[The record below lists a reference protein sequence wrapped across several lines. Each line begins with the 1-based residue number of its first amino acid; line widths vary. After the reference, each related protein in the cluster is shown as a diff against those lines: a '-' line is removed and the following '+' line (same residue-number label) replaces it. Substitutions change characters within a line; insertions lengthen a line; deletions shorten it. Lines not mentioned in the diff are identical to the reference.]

1 MIVRHSMR
9 WLVSALAV
17 AAVAASAAVAAPAP
31 SYTVTFTGSGSE
43 HQLDNLK
50 NIQDSGLCDS
60 AEHIDVNAT
69 ITWAASWSAF
79 RPGKRPVTGPTGIDG
94 SSVHGS
100 DVKDACGLDLSQA
113 PPGWVD
119 QTACSSALVA
129 AGGPSLALERSTP
142 KLLVLAVSAAPVAVP
157 VGVGCGLNVRN
168 DQLAAHVSVPRA
180 KLNALKKR
188 GSLTFAVGTAHPG
201 PGDSYAPT
209 LDCSQATKP
218 YEGYRTADECHDTLS
233 WNGTVKITRVS

>member
-1 MIVRHSMR
+1 MR
-9 WLVSALAV
+9 WLVSALAL
-17 AAVAASAAVAAPAP
+17 AAVATSAAVAAPAP
-31 SYTVTFTGSGSE
+31 SYTLSFTGSGSE

-60 AEHIDVNAT
+60 AEHIDVDAT
-69 ITWAASWSAF
+69 ITWVASWSAF
-79 RPGKRPVTGPTGIDG
+79 RPGKRPVAGPARIDG

-113 PPGWVD
+113 PPGWVN